1 MAGDVDPIARGCRLM
16 QRGIGGKVAPRSR
29 EEPMIKVS
37 VLYPQSGDGKFDM
50 NYYVTKHMPMVR
62 QKLGAACKGVA
73 VDQGVAGGAPG
84 TPPAFVAMG
93 HLLFD
98 SADAFQKAFAP
109 HAEAIMGDIPNY
121 TKIQPVILISDVKM

>member
-1 MAGDVDPIARGCRLM
+1 
-16 QRGIGGKVAPRSR
+16 
-29 EEPMIKVS
+29 MIKVS
-37 VLYPQSGDGKFDM
+37 VLYPNGGDAKFDM

-62 QKLGAACKGVA
+62 EKLGAACKGIA
-73 VDQGVAGGAPG
+73 VEQGIAGGAPG

-109 HAEAIMGDIPNY
+109 HASAIMADIPNY
-121 TKIQPVILISDVKM
+121 TKIQPVIQVSDVKM